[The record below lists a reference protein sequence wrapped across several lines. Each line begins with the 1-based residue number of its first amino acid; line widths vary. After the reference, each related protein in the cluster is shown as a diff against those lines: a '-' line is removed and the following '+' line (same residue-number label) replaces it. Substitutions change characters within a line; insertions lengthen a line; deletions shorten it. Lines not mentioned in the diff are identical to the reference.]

1 VLARP
6 SRSLTVRNRTFA
18 PDTCP
23 SPENNH
29 LCHLVRVRFRVI
41 GLVLM
46 LRVTLGVIGVRVG
59 IIVVRVRVR
68 A

>member
-1 VLARP
+1 LP
-6 SRSLTVRNRTFA
+6 RTPA
-18 PDTCP
+18 SP
-23 SPENNH
+23 PENNH

-59 IIVVRVRVR
+59 IIVVRVKVR

>member
-1 VLARP
+1 LP
-6 SRSLTVRNRTFA
+6 RTPA
-18 PDTCP
+18 P
-23 SPENNH
+23 PENNH
-29 LCHLVRVRFRVI
+29 LCHLVRVRLRVI

-46 LRVTLGVIGVRVG
+46 LKVILGVIGVRVG